1 MYDINY
7 FYYYNCIATIKGN
20 MNILAIVKVVRH
32 KRNVTFSLKLTTQ
45 LFMRHINLKIK
56 EFR

>member
-1 MYDINY
+1 
-7 FYYYNCIATIKGN
+7 
-20 MNILAIVKVVRH
+20 MNILVIVEVVRH

-45 LFMRHINLKIK
+45 LFMRNINLEIK